1 MNTSSHTRYFI
12 LALILLLGAGRMRNS
27 CKWCQIALMSAFG
40 VLIILGII
48 SYIKNENRR
57 KRMKKYE

>member
-27 CKWCQIALMSAFG
+27 CKWCQIALMGTFG
-40 VLIILGII
+40 ILLLLGLI
-48 SYIKNENRR
+48 SYIKYEKRK